1 MNAEDIISQGS
12 HSLDRLYRQY
22 RKTPNGVVVSFRD
35 LCSSWPWAKRSD
47 IFTHLIHSYPAKIL
61 PYIPIYFLTT
71 EQYVSRDGIIMDV
84 FSGSSTVLLESIVHP
99 VYPRD
104 AYGVEINPLAR
115 LIAKVKTTAIQ
126 PEFITVAFN
135 KVVNL
140 AKKTKQSKIPN
151 YKKLDIW
158 YSQQKQESLGK
169 LAFAIDTTEMTD
181 DVRDFLLVCFSTT
194 SRKCSYSD
202 PDIPVPVRLAIK
214 NNSSIKR
221 RELVTKLLEEIES
234 TDVIHLFSVLV
245 DKNILRLRSF
255 NEVVQITGKKASIV
269 GDDARKLQF
278 SHLGPRGSLNRTNVR
293 PFESDS
299 IDCII
304 TSPPYGAAQKYMRA
318 SRLESLW
325 AGLSSQDDIT
335 ALEKN
340 SIGTEAIAE
349 SKLKALISTGYPEID
364 ARLGKIA
371 KKKLA
376 KACLESMYF
385 RDMDQA
391 ISEMKRVIKPGGT
404 LILVIGDNKVIGKPM
419 LNHSY
424 LKLMAQSKG
433 LRTDLIL
440 KDPVRSRGMMTKRHE
455 TAGMI
460 SADWVLVFRKE

>member
-255 NEVVQITGKKASIV
+255 NEVVQITGKKAIEET
-269 GDDARKLQF
+269 
-278 SHLGPRGSLNRTNVR
+278 NRY
-293 PFESDS
+293 E
-299 IDCII
+299 
-304 TSPPYGAAQKYMRA
+304 
-318 SRLESLW
+318 
-325 AGLSSQDDIT
+325 
-335 ALEKN
+335 
-340 SIGTEAIAE
+340 
-349 SKLKALISTGYPEID
+349 
-364 ARLGKIA
+364 
-371 KKKLA
+371 
-376 KACLESMYF
+376 
-385 RDMDQA
+385 
-391 ISEMKRVIKPGGT
+391 
-404 LILVIGDNKVIGKPM
+404 
-419 LNHSY
+419 
-424 LKLMAQSKG
+424 
-433 LRTDLIL
+433 
-440 KDPVRSRGMMTKRHE
+440 
-455 TAGMI
+455 
-460 SADWVLVFRKE
+460 